1 MNDVSDTPLPRLP
14 ERPPESHKGD
24 FGRAMIIGGS
34 RGMPGAVALSG
45 MACLRS
51 GIGLATLAVP
61 RSIQQTVASYC
72 AAYTTQDLVED
83 DGGVLHWANVFDL
96 EPLEDRFNVWAI
108 GPGLGNPDY
117 TADLVGRMFKAW
129 IPPLI
134 VDADGLNALSV
145 YEQHRGGAMSNPLGS
160 RVLTPHPGEF
170 ARLIEDESVAELATG
185 PEMTKENDEQ
195 RIEAATTLAR
205 RDETG
210 STTVL
215 LKGSRTVITDGE
227 RYAINTTGNPGMA
240 TGGSGDVLTGMIT
253 ALVGQGMQPFNAAR
267 LAAHVHGTAGDLA
280 AERQGQVSLIA
291 TDLID
296 ALPDAWQAIQARRA
310 SE

>member
-1 MNDVSDTPLPRLP
+1 MNDVSDTPLPQLP
-14 ERPPESHKGD
+14 ERPTESHKGD
-24 FGRAMIIGGS
+24 YGRAMIVGGS
-34 RGMPGAVALSG
+34 RGMGGAVAMAG

-61 RSIQQTVASYC
+61 RSIQQTVAGLC
-72 AAYTTQDLVED
+72 PAYTTLGLVED

-96 EPLEDRFNVWAI
+96 EPLEDDYTVWAI

-117 TADLVGRMFKAW
+117 TADLVGRMHRAW

-145 YEQHRGGAMSNPLGS
+145 YEQHRGSVMNSPLGS

-170 ARLIEDESVAELATG
+170 ARLVADDSLAAMAKG
-185 PEMTKENDEQ
+185 NDNE
-195 RIEAATTLAR
+195 RIEAAATLAN

-210 STTVL
+210 STVVL
-215 LKGSRTVITDGE
+215 LKGSRTVISDGQ

-267 LAAHVHGTAGDLA
+267 LAAHVHGLAGDLA
-280 AERQGQVSLIA
+280 AGQLGQVSLMA
-291 TDLID
+291 TDLIER
-296 ALPDAWQAIQARRA
+296 LPEAWFAVQG
-310 SE
+310 